1 MTILDTSVV
10 INKVK
15 SKESI
20 KEDITVVMLVEYP
33 RIVYR
38 KHLYG
43 GIIFPHKT
51 RLHPST

>member
-20 KEDITVVMLVEYP
+20 KEDIKQLLRWSNILGSSITNTSMEE
-33 RIVYR
+33 
-38 KHLYG
+38 
-43 GIIFPHKT
+43 
-51 RLHPST
+51 